1 MNDPTSI
8 LSDPGAWRE
17 LATSAKESLIGGQQ
31 AKKWSEPR
39 N

>member
-17 LATSAKESLIGGQQ
+17 LATSAKGKPDWRPTI
-31 AKKWSEPR
+31 KKSREPR